1 MGKKSRKAKGGGGLG
16 RVDTAAGRAL
26 QGLVQSGQIKDGAR
40 IKITDANRGQLAA
53 LLGDA
58 KNVRVAGD
66 VQALRAAVD
75 DPDVELHGG
84 GVVGGRVAGPPAG
97 VPPPPQYY
105 AAPAMLGGPLPAPGR
120 PVVQGEWVLPQAP
133 PERAPASVQVTA
145 PAEAPHK
152 QERSTT
158 GFNMDAEPRAASVRA
173 LKRAGVNRPDASIIA
188 GCCQFY
194 VHKKAEGLNA
204 QQAEVAL
211 YRMLKFG
218 DADSKTPSSAPPPP
232 RAAPAASAASLPGDS
247 GSDVT
252 PPKPLSAYILY
263 LRAKVQA
270 QRPALETVTDF
281 RKATE
286 AEWNA
291 LSDIDKQPFHEA
303 AKMQRD
309 LYDNQVAFCAK
320 SCEQLVGEKFLD
332 GRPTIMAFAR
342 VALFHRGSTAAEN
355 ADEAR
360 AAYDVVYDEECRGA
374 EILSLSELKARV
386 CGDERATRRAAA
398 RTKSFIG
405 ERLYPL
411 VHRNHP
417 ELAGKITGMLLE
429 ISNAELVHLLETPDA
444 LRLKV
449 DEAIAVL
456 KHHRQASEPEDQRAR
471 RISVAAAVCE
481 AAARAIPLDS
491 DPREDRRFRS
501 ALQTLYAAVI
511 TDDHD
516 RGQLNEYLE
525 LSRQTLG
532 SILEVVKMA
541 KRWPHVRKYWP
552 RLRRRICSYCGKG
565 RIEGVNTR
573 VNAQNTTK
581 LLAEPR
587 LLVCGG
593 CGQGRGVGRYCSED
607 CQRAHWPEHQKHC
620 PRLDL

>member
-40 IKITDANRGQLAA
+40 IKITDANRGQLAT

-58 KNVRVAGD
+58 KNVRVVGD
-66 VQALRAAVD
+66 VQSLRAAVD
-75 DPDVELHGG
+75 DPNVELHGG

-218 DADSKTPSSAPPPP
+218 DAESSSAPPPP

-252 PPKPLSAYILY
+252 PPKPLGAYALY
-263 LRAKVQA
+263 FEAKCLA
-270 QRPALETVTDF
+270 QNPAVETVNDF
-281 RKATE
+281 AKATE
-286 AEWNA
+286 AEWRA
-291 LSDIDKQPFHEA
+291 LSDQDKQPFRDH
-303 AKMQRD
+303 AKKQRD

-456 KHHRQASEPEDQRAR
+456 KHHRQASESEDQRAR
-471 RISVAAAVCE
+471 RIAVAAAVCE
-481 AAARAIPLDS
+481 AALRAIPPDRV
-491 DPREDRRFRS
+491 PQEDKRFQS
-501 ALQTLYAAVI
+501 AIGKLHAAVM
-511 TDDHD
+511 TDAHD
-516 RGQLNEYLE
+516 MRQLNEYLA
-525 LSRQTLG
+525 LSRHDT
-532 SILEVVKMA
+532 SRRSTMDVVKVL
-541 KRWPHVRKYWP
+541 KRWPRLRKYFP
-552 RLRRRICSYCGKG
+552 RIRRRICSYCGKG
-565 RIEGVNTR
+565 RIEGVYTR
-573 VNAQNTTK
+573 VNAHLATK

-587 LLVCGG
+587 LMVCGG
-593 CGQGRGVGRYCSED
+593 CGQGRGVGRYCSEA
-607 CQRAHWPEHQKHC
+607 CQRAHWPEHQEIC
-620 PRLDL
+620 PGLGL